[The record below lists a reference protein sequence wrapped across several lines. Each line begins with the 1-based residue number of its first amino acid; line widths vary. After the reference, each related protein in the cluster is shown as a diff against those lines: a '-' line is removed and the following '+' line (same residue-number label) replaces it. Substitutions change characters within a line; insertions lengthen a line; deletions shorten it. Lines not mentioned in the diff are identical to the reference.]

1 MQIYNG
7 TGFDLLD
14 PKIDPQDVDKI
25 KALEEL
31 EKVKPMEVGN
41 GDLKL
46 ANLSI
51 HLAKT
56 HADAMGLLLIGDT
69 NRITCRT
76 PKND

>member
-51 HLAKT
+51 
-56 HADAMGLLLIGDT
+56 
-69 NRITCRT
+69 
-76 PKND
+76 KNLQIFPTVYHKS